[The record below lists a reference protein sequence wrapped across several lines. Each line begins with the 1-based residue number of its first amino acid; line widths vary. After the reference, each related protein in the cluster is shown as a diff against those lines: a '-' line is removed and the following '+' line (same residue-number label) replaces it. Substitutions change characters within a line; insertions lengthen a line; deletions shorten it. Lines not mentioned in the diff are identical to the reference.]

1 MLEKPG
7 PTNHFSLL
15 VPELARFCVDFFF
28 LYAIYKFSFLHSFIH
43 SFIPIV
49 EPKYMAIVENPPN
62 YHSST
67 TCLYRCYT
75 YYSVA
80 PSDVG

>member
-1 MLEKPG
+1 
-7 PTNHFSLL
+7 
-15 VPELARFCVDFFF
+15 
-28 LYAIYKFSFLHSFIH
+28 
-43 SFIPIV
+43 
-49 EPKYMAIVENPPN
+49 MAIVENPPN

-80 PSDVG
+80 PYDVGSKTARDIAGSNPTGSCSARSSHSCLWSLGVKSRRKEEEE